1 MPDRDHDELE
11 SELRDL
17 GSRIDY
23 PPAPDVSRA
32 VSRRLGARATEHPRA
47 RRLLPMLARP
57 GWSAAAA
64 ATVLLSLSVLSPAV
78 RATISDLVLSGAS
91 DEAGGAAGG
100 AGGAGA
106 AREAEYGPQLP
117 PSPTDTRRPDEDGAQ
132 AGAGSGASTL
142 PPPGTALGLGARI
155 QASEAETTLGG
166 LLLPEAPEL
175 RGEPHAI
182 YAIGPEAR
190 DGVAVVFGP
199 GPALPP
205 LGNTDAGLILVEV
218 PGDAASVYPATAGS
232 YGTAQ
237 GVDVGGSRGFWIPD
251 GRSLR
256 PQPGDAEELA
266 GGAVVWERGGTTLL
280 MRAGVTK
287 EEALRIAGTVR

>member
-1 MPDRDHDELE
+1 MPDKDHDKLE

-32 VSRRLGARATEHPRA
+32 VSRRLDARATEHPRP

-57 GWSAAAA
+57 GWAAAAA
-64 ATVLLSLSVLSPAV
+64 ATILLTLSVLSPTV
-78 RATISDLVLSGAS
+78 RSTFSDLVLSGTS

-106 AREAEYGPQLP
+106 AREAEYGPEPP

-142 PPPGTALGLGARI
+142 PPPGAALGLGARI
-155 QASEAETTLGG
+155 RAAEAEVIVGS

-175 RGEPHAI
+175 RDEPQVI
-182 YAIGPEAR
+182 YAIGPDAA
-190 DGVAVVFGP
+190 DGIAVVFGP
-199 GPALPP
+199 GSGLPP
-205 LGNTDAGLILVEV
+205 LGSTDAGLILVEV
-218 PGDAASVYPATAGS
+218 PGDAASVYPAPDGS
-232 YGTAQ
+232 YGTYQ
-237 GVDVGGSRGFWIPD
+237 RVDVGGSRGFWIPD

-256 PQPGDAEELA
+256 PQPGDAEKLS
-266 GGAVVWERGGTTLL
+266 GGALVWERGGITLL